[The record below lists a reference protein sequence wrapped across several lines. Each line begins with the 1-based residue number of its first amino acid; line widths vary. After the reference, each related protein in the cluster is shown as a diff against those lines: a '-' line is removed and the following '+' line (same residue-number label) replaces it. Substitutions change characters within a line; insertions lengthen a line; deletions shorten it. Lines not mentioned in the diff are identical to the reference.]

1 MIDLDISK
9 VYGFVSEGEMLKL
22 EKEMERGNRML
33 HDGSGAGSDFLG
45 WVDLPSSVG
54 AKAFCAIGEAAK
66 SLQAVADVVV
76 VIGIGG
82 SYLGAKAVLSA
93 LSDNFDGMQEKRKH
107 PLILFAGNNISEDYL
122 YELFRTVKKR
132 RIGTIVISKS
142 GTTTEP
148 AIAFRLMKQEIE
160 RRYGKKRAA
169 RHIVVIA
176 DENRGAL
183 KTMADREGY
192 RSFVIPDDV
201 GGRFSVFTPVGLVPL
216 AVAGIDIKKLIRGA
230 RDMEKATGADV
241 PFKKNPAMIY
251 AAART
256 ALYRKGKKIE
266 ILASYE
272 PKLRYLAEWWKQLF
286 GESEGKEGR
295 GIFPA
300 SVSLTTDLHSL
311 GQYIQDGERILFETV
326 LSVERPKYR
335 VVIPEDEADLDGL
348 NYLAGKSVHEINR
361 MAELGT
367 MLAHVDGGVPN
378 IRIGLEEIDEYR
390 IGALLYFFEKAC
402 GISGYALGVN
412 PFDQPGVEDYKRNM
426 FALLDKPGYE
436 EESEEVKRRI

>member
-1 MIDLDISK
+1 M
-9 VYGFVSEGEMLKL
+9 
-22 EKEMERGNRML
+22 
-33 HDGSGAGSDFLG
+33 
-45 WVDLPSSVG
+45 
-54 AKAFCAIGEAAK
+54 
-66 SLQAVADVVV
+66 
-76 VIGIGG
+76 
-82 SYLGAKAVLSA
+82 
-93 LSDNFDGMQEKRKH
+93 
-107 PLILFAGNNISEDYL
+107 
-122 YELFRTVKKR
+122 
-132 RIGTIVISKS
+132 
-142 GTTTEP
+142 
-148 AIAFRLMKQEIE
+148 
-160 RRYGKKRAA
+160 
-169 RHIVVIA
+169 
-176 DENRGAL
+176 
-183 KTMADREGY
+183 
-192 RSFVIPDDV
+192 
-201 GGRFSVFTPVGLVPL
+201 